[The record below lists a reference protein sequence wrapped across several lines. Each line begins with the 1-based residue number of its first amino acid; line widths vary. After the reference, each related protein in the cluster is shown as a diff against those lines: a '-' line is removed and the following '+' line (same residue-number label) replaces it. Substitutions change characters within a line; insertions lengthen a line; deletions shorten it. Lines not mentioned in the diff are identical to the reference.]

1 MNKIR
6 IAKRFDNSLMLR
18 NEVRSLSF
26 RIRILSIIFPTIIL
40 DFENVDFVSRS
51 SAHEFILLQR
61 KFTKIQF
68 ANQSKNVKKM
78 FDIAQN
84 TKKTPSKNQI
94 TSSTL
99 DDLIAMKSI

>member
-40 DFENVDFVSRS
+40 DFVSRS